1 MIQPGMSVNPMLAFN
16 KPMLPG
22 QQADQQAITNLLM
35 LLGGLGGP
43 VKNPLVPGSGQ
54 SPQPGPPTGATA
66 NIIGGLGAG

>member
-16 KPMLPG
+16 KPALPG
-22 QQADQQAITNLLM
+22 QQPDQQAISQLLM

-43 VKNPLVPGSGQ
+43 VKNPLVPGAGQ
-54 SPQPGPPTGATA
+54 NIQPGPPTNATA